1 MWGQLLTEEVHIQST
16 VNGRRVTALVPAR
29 QSLADFLRETL
40 QLTGTHL
47 GCEHGVC
54 GACSV
59 VVDGEVVRGC
69 LCLAAQI
76 DGKHVE
82 TIEGLSDRGALEAL
96 QSAFAECNAAQC
108 GFCTPGMLLTAR
120 ELLLTEERP
129 SRLEIREYMSGNFC
143 RCTGY
148 HAIVDAIEKV
158 CTAGVKA
165 GMA

>member
-1 MWGQLLTEEVHIQST
+1 
-16 VNGRRVTALVPAR
+16 
-29 QSLADFLRETL
+29 
-40 QLTGTHL
+40 
-47 GCEHGVC
+47 
-54 GACSV
+54 
-59 VVDGEVVRGC
+59 
-69 LCLAAQI
+69 
-76 DGKHVE
+76 
-82 TIEGLSDRGALEAL
+82 
-96 QSAFAECNAAQC
+96 
-108 GFCTPGMLLTAR
+108 MLLTAR